1 MSRLPKFPVSYSD
14 WGYGGGGGGS
24 VVPWE
29 RGKKKA

>member
-14 WGYGGGGGGS
+14 WGYGGGGS

>member
-14 WGYGGGGGGS
+14 WGYGGGGGS